1 MSKLL
6 RTLLERRVPHV
17 LAIYAGAS
25 WGVVEFVSFAVDE
38 FLLSP
43 HWTRVALLGLLLFL
57 PTALMLAWF
66 HGRPGRDQDGLART
80 EKIGIPA
87 NVVLCGA
94 VLWMLFGGEDL
105 GAATTSVTFE
115 TEEGEV
121 VEREVAKAEFRKRT
135 VLFPLDPG
143 AGLDEEDSWLA
154 YAVPSA
160 LEYDLSPDEFFDP
173 IPYALFRERLSG
185 LGMPDLLDIPSA
197 LKRELAEERYAEFFG
212 AGRIERT
219 DEGYRVALRLH
230 EVDDGSVVAEAFR
243 EGPDLLALIDELSPW
258 VKDAL
263 GIPARE
269 GIEDVPVR
277 DWLSADS
284 AAVEEYFRGSAAFMV
299 DNDLDEAI
307 GHMAAA
313 AGLDPAF
320 TSAQFS
326 LYLFLLSNG
335 RTDEA
340 LVALRTAMANLYRIP
355 ERHRFIVK
363 AEYYFVAQ
371 DVARAAAVID
381 MWAELHP
388 EDPQALRYQLI
399 VHRITGDSEA
409 KLATLAALQRLDPRD
424 GGVLKEIAAA
434 QEELGNDGEALEA
447 LAEYVERFPHD
458 ETGYASLAGLQRRRG
473 EHDQARA
480 NLERAILIEPLAP
493 GLAGALASL
502 DLRTGNFDDARA
514 GFERAIELA
523 RTPAERADALEGLKH
538 YHRFRGETGEA
549 IRVADAWLEEASGA
563 IAPMVLSQMRA
574 ADLEIYLDAGWI
586 ADAADFLDES
596 KARIPPP
603 FDNYLV
609 PYLESRLALAS
620 GDLEAAREAHDATR
634 RVAQAMGHGELLE
647 SLQRLQGEIDEAGGD
662 YESAIAQ
669 YRAVMATENP
679 GPGLHRDLG
688 RALGK
693 AGRLDEAEA
702 ELRDALRPIPAHPR
716 THFEIALVLEARGDA
731 AGAAEHLH
739 TALVAWETADEKF
752 APARA
757 ARAKLAELDSS

>member
-1 MSKLL
+1 MPRLV

-43 HWTRVALLGLLLFL
+43 HWTRVALVALLLLL

-66 HGRPGRDQDGLART
+66 HGKPGREVEGLART

-105 GAATTSVTFE
+105 GAATTSVTVE
-115 TEEGEV
+115 TEDGEV
-121 VEREVAKAEFRKRT
+121 IEREVAKAEFRKRT
-135 VLFPLDPG
+135 ALFPLDPG
-143 AGLDEEDSWLA
+143 AGLDEDDSWLA
-154 YAVPSA
+154 YAVPTA
-160 LEYDLSPDEFFDP
+160 LEYDLSPDEFFDALP
-173 IPYALFRERLSG
+173 FALFRERLSG
-185 LGMPDLLDIPSA
+185 LGFSDLLGIPSA

-212 AGRIERT
+212 AGEIERAGG
-219 DEGYRVALRLH
+219 GYRVALRLH
-230 EVDDGSVVAEAFR
+230 EVGDGSVVAEILN
-243 EGPDLLALIDELSPW
+243 EGSDLLALIDELSPR

-277 DWLSADS
+277 DWLSDDS
-284 AAVEEYFRGSAAFMV
+284 AAIEEYFRGAAAFMA
-299 DNDLDEAI
+299 DNDLDGAI

-313 AGLDPAF
+313 AGLDPTF
-320 TSAQFS
+320 TGAQFS
-326 LYLFLLSNG
+326 LYLFLISNG
-335 RTDEA
+335 RTEEA
-340 LVALRTAMANLYRIP
+340 LVALRAAMANLYRIP

-388 EDPQALRYQLI
+388 EDAQALRYRLI

-409 KLATLAALQRLDPRD
+409 KLATLTRLQRLDPRD

-434 QEELGNDGEALEA
+434 QEELGNDGKALEA
-447 LAEYVERFPHD
+447 LAEYVERFPDD
-458 ETGYASLAGLQRRRG
+458 ETGYASLAGLQRRGG
-473 EHDQARA
+473 EHDRARA

-493 GLAGALASL
+493 GLAGALATL
-502 DLRTGNFDDARA
+502 DLHTGNFGEAHA
-514 GFERAIELA
+514 GFERAIGLA
-523 RTPAERADALEGLKH
+523 RTPAERADALKGLKR
-538 YHRFRGETGEA
+538 YHRFRGETAEA
-549 IRVADAWLEEASGA
+549 IRVADAWLEEASSA

-574 ADLEIYLDAGWI
+574 ADLDIYLDAGWL
-586 ADAADFLDES
+586 ADATDFLNES

-603 FDNYLV
+603 FDSYLV

-620 GDLEAAREAHDATR
+620 GDLEAARGAHDATH
-634 RVAQAMGHGELLE
+634 RVAQAMGHGELLKI
-647 SLQRLQGEIDEAGGD
+647 LQRLRGEIDEAGGD
-662 YESAIAQ
+662 YQSAIAQ
-669 YRAVMATENP
+669 YRAVMAMENP

-702 ELRDALRPIPAHPR
+702 ELREALRPIPAHPR

-731 AGAAEHLH
+731 AGAAGHLKM
-739 TALVAWETADEKF
+739 ALVAWETADE
-752 APARA
+752 AYEPALE
-757 ARAKLAELDSS
+757 ARGKLAELEG

>member
-1 MSKLL
+1 MPRPL
-6 RTLLERRVPHV
+6 RTLLERRVLHV

-25 WGVVEFVSFAVDE
+25 WGTIEFVSFAVDE

-43 HWTRVALLGLLLFL
+43 HWTRVVLLGLLLLL

-66 HGRPGRDQDGLART
+66 HGKPGRELEGLART

-94 VLWMLFGGEDL
+94 VLWVLFGGEDL
-105 GAATTSVTFE
+105 GAATTSVTVE
-115 TEEGEV
+115 TEDGEV
-121 VEREVAKAEFRKRT
+121 IEREVAKAGFRKRT

-143 AGLDEEDSWLA
+143 AGLGEDDSWLA

-173 IPYALFRERLSG
+173 LPFALFRERLAG
-185 LGMPDLLDIPSA
+185 LGFADLLGIPSA

-212 AGRIERT
+212 AGEIERT
-219 DEGYRVALRLH
+219 DAGYRVALRLH
-230 EVDDGSVVAEAFR
+230 EVDDGSVVAETLH
-243 EGPDLLALIDELSPW
+243 EGPDLLALIDELSPR

-263 GIPARE
+263 GIPGRE

-277 DWLSADS
+277 DWLSDDS
-284 AAVEEYFRGSAAFMV
+284 GAVEEYFRGSAAFMV
-299 DNDLDEAI
+299 DNDLDAAI

-313 AGLDPAF
+313 TSLDPTF
-320 TSAQFS
+320 TGAQFS
-326 LYLFLLSNG
+326 LYLFLISSG

-340 LVALRTAMANLYRIP
+340 MVALKAAMANLYRIP

-363 AEYYFVAQ
+363 AEYYFVTQ

-381 MWAELHP
+381 MWVELHP
-388 EDPQALRYQLI
+388 EDALALRYRLI

-409 KLATLAALQRLDPRD
+409 KLATLARLQRLDPRD

-447 LAEYVERFPHD
+447 LAEYVARFPND

-473 EHDQARA
+473 EHDEARA

-502 DLRTGNFDDARA
+502 DLYTGNFDDARA

-523 RTPAERADALEGLKH
+523 RTPAERADALAGLKR
-538 YHRFRGETGEA
+538 YHRFRGETGAA
-549 IRVADAWLEEASGA
+549 IRVADAWLEEASSA
-563 IAPMVLSQMRA
+563 IPPMVLSQMRA

-586 ADAADFLDES
+586 AEAADFMNES

-603 FDNYLV
+603 FNSYLV
-609 PYLESRLALAS
+609 PYLEGRLALAS
-620 GDLEAAREAHDATR
+620 GDLEAAREAHA
-634 RVAQAMGHGELLE
+634 AAHQLAEAMGHGELLE
-647 SLQRLQGEIDEAGGD
+647 SLERLRGKIDEAGGD
-662 YESAIAQ
+662 YESAIARC
-669 YRAVMATENP
+669 RAVMATENP

-688 RALGK
+688 RALRK
-693 AGRLDEAEA
+693 AGRLDEAEV
-702 ELRDALRPIPAHPR
+702 ELREALRPIPAHPR
-716 THFEIALVLEARGDA
+716 THFEMALVLEARGDA
-731 AGAAEHLH
+731 AGAVEHLS
-739 TALVAWETADEKF
+739 TALAAWETADDTYE
-752 APARA
+752 PARE
-757 ARAKLAELDSS
+757 ARNKLAELEG

>member
-1 MSKLL
+1 MPRLV

-25 WGVVEFVSFAVDE
+25 WGVVEFVDFAVEE

-43 HWTRVALLGLLLFL
+43 HWTRVLLVALLLLL

-66 HGRPGRDQDGLART
+66 HGKPGRERDGLART

-105 GAATTSVTFE
+105 GAATTSVTVE
-115 TEEGEV
+115 TEDGEV

-143 AGLDEEDSWLA
+143 TGLDEDDSWLA

-160 LEYDLSPDEFFDP
+160 LEYDLSPDEFFDALP
-173 IPYALFRERLSG
+173 FALFRERLSG
-185 LGMPDLLDIPSA
+185 LGFPDLLGIPSA

-212 AGRIERT
+212 AGEIERT
-219 DEGYRVALRLH
+219 DAGYRVALRLH
-230 EVDDGSVVAEAFR
+230 EVDDGSVVAETLL
-243 EGPDLLALIDELSPW
+243 EGPDLLALIDELSPR

-277 DWLSADS
+277 DWLSDDS
-284 AAVEEYFRGSAAFMV
+284 AAVEEYFRGLAAFMV
-299 DNDLDEAI
+299 ANDLDGAI

-313 AGLDPAF
+313 AGLDPTF
-320 TSAQFS
+320 TGAQFS

-335 RTDEA
+335 RTEEA
-340 LVALRTAMANLYRIP
+340 LVALQAAMANLYRIP

-388 EDPQALRYQLI
+388 EDAQALRYRLI
-399 VHRITGDSEA
+399 VHRITGDTEA
-409 KLATLAALQRLDPRD
+409 KLATLATLQRLDPRD

-434 QEELGNDGEALEA
+434 QEELGNDAEALAA
-447 LAEYVERFPHD
+447 LAEYVERFPDD
-458 ETGYASLAGLQRRRG
+458 ETGYASLAGLRRRRG
-473 EHDQARA
+473 EHDEARA

-493 GLAGALASL
+493 GLVGALASL
-502 DLRTGNFDDARA
+502 DLHTGNFDEARA
-514 GFERAIELA
+514 GYERAIGLA
-523 RTPAERADALEGLKH
+523 RTAAERADALEGLKH
-538 YHRFRGETGEA
+538 YHRFRGETAEA
-549 IRVADAWLEEASGA
+549 IRVADAWLEEASSE

-603 FDNYLV
+603 FDSYLV

-620 GDLEAAREAHDATR
+620 GDLGAAREAHDATHQ
-634 RVAQAMGHGELLE
+634 VAQAMGHGELLQ
-647 SLQRLQGEIDEAGGD
+647 SLRRLQGEIDEAAGD
-662 YESAIAQ
+662 YESAITG
-669 YRAVMATENP
+669 YREVMATENP

-688 RALGK
+688 RALRK
-693 AGRLDEAEA
+693 VGRLDEAEA
-702 ELRDALRPIPAHPR
+702 ELREALRPIPAHPR

-731 AGAAEHLH
+731 VAAVENLKA
-739 TALVAWETADEKF
+739 ALVAWETADETYE
-752 APARA
+752 PARE
-757 ARAKLAELDSS
+757 ARGKMAGLEG